1 MQINNSTISKVL
13 ALTFLCF
20 FATRSSANDW
30 DDYRSLIDDY
40 YFLDDQAFT
49 EIACRV
55 SMTTL
60 DPAYWR
66 AQMQPYEKYIEV
78 DENLSSFEITY
89 RKNAGITIT
98 EPHFVVRLK
107 TVDGVSDPALVRSGI
122 DSMNRGAA
130 RQISGARQVIE
141 GTFNE
146 LSRPLRKDFSGME
159 IATSKDGSIVEYTR
173 NGKHVTQIYSN
184 GVRKSSH
191 KVAGGTPEIES
202 FDEFT
207 DIAGKRAL
215 SKTLGTIKQ
224 GDITTKIEMTVQY
237 QQIGSVNFPSALDSQ
252 VNLENSMMK
261 QNIKISISFDQ
272 CVSK

>member
-1 MQINNSTISKVL
+1 MQIDKSTIPTVL
-13 ALTFLCF
+13 VFTFLCF
-20 FATRSSANDW
+20 FATRSSADDW
-30 DDYRSLIDDY
+30 DGYRSLIDDY

-55 SMTTL
+55 SISTL

-66 AQMQPYEKYIEV
+66 AQMQPYEKNIEV

-89 RKNAGITIT
+89 RKGAGITIN
-98 EPHFVVRLK
+98 EPHFVVSLK
-107 TVDGVSDPALVRSGI
+107 TVDGVSDPALLRNGI

-130 RQISGARQVIE
+130 RQISGASQVIK

-146 LSRPLRKDFSGME
+146 LIRPKREDFSGVK
-159 IATSKDGSIVEYTR
+159 IADSKGGSIVEYTR
-173 NGKHVTQIYSN
+173 DGKHVTQVYSN
-184 GVRKSSH
+184 GVRKSSFQ
-191 KVAGGTPEIES
+191 VAGGTPEIES
-202 FDEFT
+202 LDEFT

-215 SKTLGTIKQ
+215 SKTLSTIKQ

-237 QQIGSVNFPSALDSQ
+237 QQIGSVNFPSAFDSQ